1 MAKAKTKAATKST
14 APLTTGIEGLDS
26 ILSGGLPGPRLYLV
40 KGAPGTGKTTFG
52 LQFLMAG
59 ASAKQ
64 PTLYVSLSQS
74 RVELE
79 QIAASHGW
87 PMDGIIVEELEHAG
101 ELGEATDQT
110 IFHTA
115 DVRLDQTRQAVEAA
129 LIKYKPKRIVYD
141 SLLEIR
147 QLSGDSLR
155 FRREMLGFKAFLSE
169 HDTAALVIDT
179 GHEQGGDIE
188 MEGIAHGIFCL
199 EKELPEYGM
208 ARRRIEV
215 KKMRGV
221 GFADGYHDMAI
232 REGSGVEVFPR
243 VVPTLAAENQART
256 ALIKSD
262 IAALDEMLGG
272 GLEGGTTALIV
283 GQAGTGKSTLASI
296 YSYAALERGES
307 VAMFLFEER
316 LETFFRRSE
325 GLGMNLRPHYK
336 SGLLQIRDFNPAEV
350 SPGEFSLIVQKAVD
364 EHNTRVVLID
374 SFTGYLSALPQSDQA
389 VTQIQSLVKYLAR
402 RGVLTMLIVANHG
415 LMGHNVSSD
424 VDVSFLGDSVLL
436 LRMFEW
442 PGVIRRSITVVKKR
456 HGPHDLNV
464 HEFLIT
470 PDGISVQPYNPPP
483 VGPAGPLPNDRA

>member
-1 MAKAKTKAATKST
+1 MAAKRKAPPAKLLS
-14 APLTTGIEGLDS
+14 TGIDGLDD
-26 ILSGGLPGPRLYLV
+26 ILGGGLPGPRLYLV
-40 KGAPGTGKTTFG
+40 RGAPGTGKTTFG
-52 LQFLMAG
+52 LQFLRA
-59 ASAKQ
+59 AAKAKQ
-64 PTLYVSLSQS
+64 PVLYVSLSQS
-74 RVELE
+74 KAELE

-87 PMDGIIVEELEHAG
+87 SMDGIIVEQLEHATD
-101 ELGEATDQT
+101 LAEATDQT

-115 DVRLDQTRQAVEAA
+115 DIRLDQTRKAVEQA
-129 LIKYKPKRIVYD
+129 LLEHKPKRIVYD

-147 QLSGDSLR
+147 QLAGDSLR
-155 FRREMLGFKAFLSE
+155 FRREMLGFKAFLAE
-169 HDTAALVIDT
+169 HGTAALVIDT
-179 GHEQGGDIE
+179 GSEQGGDPE

-232 REGSGVEVFPR
+232 REGVGVEVFPR
-243 VVPTLAAENQART
+243 VVPTLAAESSERT

-262 IAALDEMLGG
+262 IEPLDEMLGG
-272 GLEGGTTALIV
+272 GLEAGTTALIV

-296 YSYAALERGES
+296 YSYAALQRGEC

-336 SGLLQIRDFNPAEV
+336 SGRLKIRDFNPAEV
-350 SPGEFSLIVQKAVD
+350 SPGEFSMIVQNAVD
-364 EHNTRVVLID
+364 EQDTRVVLID

-402 RGVLTMLIVANHG
+402 RGVLTILIVANHG
-415 LMGHNVSSD
+415 LMGHNVASD

-456 HGPHDLNV
+456 HGPHDLNI

-470 PDGISVQPYNPPP
+470 SDGISVQPYNPPP
-483 VGPAGPLPNDRA
+483 VGPPGPLPSERT